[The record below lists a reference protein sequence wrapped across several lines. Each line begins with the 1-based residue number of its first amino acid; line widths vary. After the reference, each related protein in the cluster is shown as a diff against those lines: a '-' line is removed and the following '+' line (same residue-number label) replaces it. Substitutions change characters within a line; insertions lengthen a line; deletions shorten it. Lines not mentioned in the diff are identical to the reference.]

1 MGIWHYYYDKSRCYF
16 SINTLMT
23 ASRITIAALL
33 LSFGALAIIPT
44 INTVSA
50 LENDIPLANNTN
62 SVANNHSIGKQIAGS
77 QSYSKSNPNMNNNND
92 TTTNSDHSL
101 REYSIILPFP
111 IPIDENKKTQTSH
124 DGSTNNDDKSNA
136 SPHKNNNN
144 DNKDSKLKDTT
155 KKTPLLLP
163 FP

>member
-1 MGIWHYYYDKSRCYF
+1 MDIWHYYYDKSRCYF
-16 SINTLMT
+16 SINRLMT

-33 LSFGALAIIPT
+33 LSFGALAIVPT
-44 INTVSA
+44 ISTVSA
-50 LENDIPLANNTN
+50 LESDTPLANNTN

-77 QSYSKSNPNMNNNND
+77 QSNKNNNND
-92 TTTNSDHSL
+92 TSTNSDHSL

>member
-16 SINTLMT
+16 SINRLMT

-33 LSFGALAIIPT
+33 LSFGALAVVPT

-50 LENDIPLANNTN
+50 LESDTPLANNTN

-77 QSYSKSNPNMNNNND
+77 QSNKNNNND
-92 TTTNSDHSL
+92 TSTNSDHSL

>member
-1 MGIWHYYYDKSRCYF
+1 MDIWHYYYDKSRCYF
-16 SINTLMT
+16 SINRLMT

-33 LSFGALAIIPT
+33 LSFGALAIVPT
-44 INTVSA
+44 ISTVSA
-50 LENDIPLANNTN
+50 LGSDTPLANNTN
-62 SVANNHSIGKQIAGS
+62 GIANNHSIGKQIAGS
-77 QSYSKSNPNMNNNND
+77 QSNKNNSND
-92 TTTNSDHSL
+92 TTTNSDHRL

>member
-1 MGIWHYYYDKSRCYF
+1 MDIWHYYYDKSRCYF
-16 SINTLMT
+16 SINRLMT

-33 LSFGALAIIPT
+33 LSFGALAIVPT

-50 LENDIPLANNTN
+50 LESDTPLANNTN
-62 SVANNHSIGKQIAGS
+62 SIANNHSIGKQIAGS
-77 QSYSKSNPNMNNNND
+77 QSNKKDNND

>member
-16 SINTLMT
+16 SINRLMT

-33 LSFGALAIIPT
+33 LSFGALAIVPT

-50 LENDIPLANNTN
+50 LESDTPLANNTN

-77 QSYSKSNPNMNNNND
+77 QSNKNNNND

-144 DNKDSKLKDTT
+144 ENKDSKLKDTT

>member
-16 SINTLMT
+16 SINRLMT

-33 LSFGALAIIPT
+33 LSFGALAIVPT

-50 LENDIPLANNTN
+50 LESDTPLANNTN
-62 SVANNHSIGKQIAGS
+62 SVANNHSIT
-77 QSYSKSNPNMNNNND
+77 

-111 IPIDENKKTQTSH
+111 ISIDENKKTQTSH

-136 SPHKNNNN
+136 SPHNIE
-144 DNKDSKLKDTT
+144 DSKLKDTT

>member
-1 MGIWHYYYDKSRCYF
+1 MDIWHYYYDKSRCYF
-16 SINTLMT
+16 SLNRLMT

-33 LSFGALAIIPT
+33 LSFGALAIVPT
-44 INTVSA
+44 ISTVSA
-50 LENDIPLANNTN
+50 LESDTPLANNTN
-62 SVANNHSIGKQIAGS
+62 SIANNHSIGKQIAGS
-77 QSYSKSNPNMNNNND
+77 QSNKNNNND
-92 TTTNSDHSL
+92 TSTNSDHSL

>member
-16 SINTLMT
+16 SINRLMT

-33 LSFGALAIIPT
+33 LSFGALAIVPT
-44 INTVSA
+44 IHTVSA
-50 LENDIPLANNTN
+50 LESDTPLANNTN
-62 SVANNHSIGKQIAGS
+62 NVANNHSIGKQTAGS
-77 QSYSKSNPNMNNNND
+77 QEYKKSNPNKNNND

-111 IPIDENKKTQTSH
+111 ISTDNDKKTQTSL
-124 DGSTNNDDKSNA
+124 DRSINNDDKGNA
-136 SPHKNNNN
+136 SPVKNNNN

>member
-1 MGIWHYYYDKSRCYF
+1 
-16 SINTLMT
+16 MT

-33 LSFGALAIIPT
+33 LSFGALAIVPT

-50 LENDIPLANNTN
+50 LESDTPLANNTN

-77 QSYSKSNPNMNNNND
+77 QSNKNNNND
-92 TTTNSDHSL
+92 TSTNSDHSL

>member
-1 MGIWHYYYDKSRCYF
+1 
-16 SINTLMT
+16 MT

-33 LSFGALAIIPT
+33 LSFVALAIVPT
-44 INTVSA
+44 INTASA
-50 LENDIPLANNTN
+50 LESDTPLANNTN
-62 SVANNHSIGKQIAGS
+62 SVTNNHNIGKQTAGS
-77 QSYSKSNPNMNNNND
+77 QGYSKSNPNQTNND
-92 TTTNSDHSL
+92 ITINSDHSL

-111 IPIDENKKTQTSH
+111 ISTDNDKKTQTSH

-144 DNKDSKLKDTT
+144 DNKDSKLKDTA

>member
-1 MGIWHYYYDKSRCYF
+1 MDIWHYYYDKSRCYF
-16 SINTLMT
+16 SINRLMT

-33 LSFGALAIIPT
+33 LSFGALAIVPT
-44 INTVSA
+44 ISTVSA
-50 LENDIPLANNTN
+50 LESDTPLANNTN
-62 SVANNHSIGKQIAGS
+62 SIANNHSIGKQIAGS
-77 QSYSKSNPNMNNNND
+77 QSNKNNNND
-92 TTTNSDHSL
+92 TSTNSDHSL

>member
-1 MGIWHYYYDKSRCYF
+1 
-16 SINTLMT
+16 MT

-33 LSFGALAIIPT
+33 LSFGALAIVPT

-50 LENDIPLANNTN
+50 LESDTPLANNTN

-77 QSYSKSNPNMNNNND
+77 QSNKNNNND

-144 DNKDSKLKDTT
+144 ENKDSKLKDTT

>member
-1 MGIWHYYYDKSRCYF
+1 MDIWHYYYDKSRCYF
-16 SINTLMT
+16 SINRLMT

-33 LSFGALAIIPT
+33 LSFGALAIVPT

-50 LENDIPLANNTN
+50 LESDTPLANNTN
-62 SVANNHSIGKQIAGS
+62 SIANNHSIGKQIAGS
-77 QSYSKSNPNMNNNND
+77 QSNKNNNND
-92 TTTNSDHSL
+92 TSTNSDHSL

>member
-1 MGIWHYYYDKSRCYF
+1 MDIWHYYYDKSRCYF
-16 SINTLMT
+16 SINRLMT

-33 LSFGALAIIPT
+33 LSFGALAIVPT
-44 INTVSA
+44 ISTVSA
-50 LENDIPLANNTN
+50 LESDTPLANNTN
-62 SVANNHSIGKQIAGS
+62 SIANNHSIGKQIAGS
-77 QSYSKSNPNMNNNND
+77 QSNKNNNND

-124 DGSTNNDDKSNA
+124 DGSTNNDDNSNA

-155 KKTPLLLP
+155 KKSPLLLP